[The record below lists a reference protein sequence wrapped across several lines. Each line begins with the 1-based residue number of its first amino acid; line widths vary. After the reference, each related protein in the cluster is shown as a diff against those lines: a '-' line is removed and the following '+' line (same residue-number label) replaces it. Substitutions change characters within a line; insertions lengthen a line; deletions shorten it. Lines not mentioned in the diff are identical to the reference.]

1 MFNLSFEQDPTK
13 HLFRSDPECN
23 GECPTSES
31 VRFCESVYQTATII
45 CGNVF
50 CSNRRVYLMVAL
62 TNVNED

>member
-1 MFNLSFEQDPTK
+1 MSKLGFEQDPTK
-13 HLFRSDPECN
+13 HLLLSDPKYD
-23 GECPTSES
+23 GKCPTSES

-50 CSNRRVYLMVAL
+50 GSNRRVYLMVAL